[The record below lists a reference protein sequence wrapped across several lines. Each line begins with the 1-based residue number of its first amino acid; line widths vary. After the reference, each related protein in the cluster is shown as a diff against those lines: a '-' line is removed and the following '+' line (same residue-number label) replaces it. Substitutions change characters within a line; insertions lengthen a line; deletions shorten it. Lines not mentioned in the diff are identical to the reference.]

1 MEKTFLLNVPISI
14 TNYDEVL
21 KKIKE
26 SIINNTKFSIVSI
39 NLNKIILSNEDKAM
53 KETIKSF
60 DCFIPDGVSI
70 VKNNEKIKERITGI
84 DLFEKICENHRNIK
98 AKIFLY
104 GASNE
109 SVNNTKK
116 ILENKYKDINIVGTE
131 NGYIKNN
138 EELINKINCLKPN
151 IVIVALGSPKQE
163 KWIYLNKNKIN
174 ANVFMGVGGAFDV
187 IGGKVSRAPVIIRK
201 IGLEWLYRIIREPK
215 RMKQL
220 PLQIKYWYILKKKKD
235 VKHLEKGRI

>member
-1 MEKTFLLNVPISI
+1 MEKTFVLDIPISI

-39 NLNKIILSNEDKAM
+39 NLNKIILSNEDKTM

-84 DLFEKICENHRNIK
+84 DLFEKICENHKKLK

-116 ILENKYKDINIVGTE
+116 ILENKYKDINIVGVE

-187 IGGKVSRAPVIIRK
+187 IGGKVRRAPVVIRK

-220 PLQIKYWYILKKKKD
+220 PLQIKYWHILKK
-235 VKHLEKGRI
+235 EKRWKTV

>member
-109 SVNNTKK
+109 SVNNTKN
-116 ILENKYKDINIVGTE
+116 ILENK
-131 NGYIKNN
+131 
-138 EELINKINCLKPN
+138 
-151 IVIVALGSPKQE
+151 
-163 KWIYLNKNKIN
+163 
-174 ANVFMGVGGAFDV
+174 
-187 IGGKVSRAPVIIRK
+187 
-201 IGLEWLYRIIREPK
+201 
-215 RMKQL
+215 
-220 PLQIKYWYILKKKKD
+220 
-235 VKHLEKGRI
+235 

>member
-21 KKIKE
+21 KEIKE

-39 NLNKIILSNEDKAM
+39 NLNKIILSNEDKTM

-109 SVNNTKK
+109 SVNNTKN
-116 ILENKYKDINIVGTE
+116 ILENKYKDINIVGVE
-131 NGYIKNN
+131 NGYIKDN

-187 IGGKVSRAPVIIRK
+187 IGGKVRRAPVIIRK

-220 PLQIKYWYILKKKKD
+220 PLQIKYWYILKRKKM
-235 VKHLEKGRI
+235 

>member
-21 KKIKE
+21 KEIKE

-39 NLNKIILSNEDKAM
+39 NLNKIILSNEDKTM

-109 SVNNTKK
+109 SVNNTKN
-116 ILENKYKDINIVGTE
+116 ILENKYKDINIVGVE
-131 NGYIKNN
+131 NGYIKDN

-151 IVIVALGSPKQE
+151 ILIVPLGSPKQ
-163 KWIYLNKNKIN
+163 
-174 ANVFMGVGGAFDV
+174 
-187 IGGKVSRAPVIIRK
+187 
-201 IGLEWLYRIIREPK
+201 
-215 RMKQL
+215 
-220 PLQIKYWYILKKKKD
+220 KK
-235 VKHLEKGRI
+235 

>member
-1 MEKTFLLNVPISI
+1 M
-14 TNYDEVL
+14 
-21 KKIKE
+21 
-26 SIINNTKFSIVSI
+26 
-39 NLNKIILSNEDKAM
+39 
-53 KETIKSF
+53 
-60 DCFIPDGVSI
+60 GV
-70 VKNNEKIKERITGI
+70 
-84 DLFEKICENHRNIK
+84 
-98 AKIFLY
+98 
-104 GASNE
+104 
-109 SVNNTKK
+109 
-116 ILENKYKDINIVGTE
+116 E
-131 NGYIKNN
+131 NGYIKDN

-187 IGGKVSRAPVIIRK
+187 IGGKVRRAPVIIRK

-235 VKHLEKGRI
+235 VKHL

>member
-84 DLFEKICENHRNIK
+84 DLFEKICENHKKLK

-116 ILENKYKDINIVGTE
+116 ILENKYKDINIVGVE

-187 IGGKVSRAPVIIRK
+187 IGGKVRRAPVVIRK

-220 PLQIKYWYILKKKKD
+220 PLQIKYWHILKK
-235 VKHLEKGRI
+235 EKRWKTV